1 MKHKIKTKFMILAGL
16 FTGLA
21 FLIKLQ
27 ALLVIIIFGV
37 FSVLY
42 DKFRFLKRKE
52 FWYMPI
58 VFFITIFP
66 YLIWNFFR
74 YGSFLAFS
82 SGYTQSVTS
91 NTTPFAWNM
100 LNFVLVY
107 TEWPYFILF
116 LIGIT
121 LSIFKLILSMDLV
134 FKNKEKSAYADIF
147 SIVAIIVVLSF
158 FIFYIRIKTAEERW
172 LYLMAPFIFLFA
184 GNSCTYIYD
193 LIKKYNKIIATMFV
207 VIILFIG
214 GYYHINHADQIIEI
228 KKETYLQ
235 VKQAALWMKENTK
248 EGDKIFSISFPQTQ
262 YYSDRET
269 LSYWPPHSGYNTSE
283 EFAKWLD
290 KEKPKFLTI
299 SLFENHPEWIVPIVE
314 NKTDKFLP
322 VQAYFLDPEQKQLA
336 LVIYEV
342 KY

>member
-1 MKHKIKTKFMILAGL
+1 
-16 FTGLA
+16 
-21 FLIKLQ
+21 
-27 ALLVIIIFGV
+27 
-37 FSVLY
+37 
-42 DKFRFLKRKE
+42 
-52 FWYMPI
+52 MP
-58 VFFITIFP
+58 
-66 YLIWNFFR
+66 
-74 YGSFLAFS
+74 
-82 SGYTQSVTS
+82 
-91 NTTPFAWNM
+91 
-100 LNFVLVY
+100 
-107 TEWPYFILF
+107 
-116 LIGIT
+116 
-121 LSIFKLILSMDLV
+121 
-134 FKNKEKSAYADIF
+134 
-147 SIVAIIVVLSF
+147 
-158 FIFYIRIKTAEERW
+158 
-172 LYLMAPFIFLFA
+172 
-184 GNSCTYIYD
+184 
-193 LIKKYNKIIATMFV
+193 
-207 VIILFIG
+207 
-214 GYYHINHADQIIEI
+214 IIEI

-248 EGDKIFSISFPQTQ
+248 EGDKLFSISFPQTQ